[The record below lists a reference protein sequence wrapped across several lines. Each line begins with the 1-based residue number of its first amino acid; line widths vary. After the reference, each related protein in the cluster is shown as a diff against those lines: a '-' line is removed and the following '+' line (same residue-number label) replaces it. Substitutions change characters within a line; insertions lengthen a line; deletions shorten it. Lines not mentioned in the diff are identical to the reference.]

1 MEKQNV
7 VITGVSGY
15 LGSHTCLLFLKD
27 GSYNVK
33 GTVRD
38 KDNAAKIE
46 PLKKAFGDLFNNLEL
61 VNADLTDD
69 ASMAAAI
76 QGAHIVVHTASPFA
90 LKGEA
95 DEEAYT
101 KPAVQG
107 TMSVMKA
114 AASAGVKRVVITS
127 SVVTVVDCGKEKPAH
142 YTPEDW
148 SIEANQTMYS
158 KSKTM
163 AEEADWDF

>member
-1 MEKQNV
+1 
-7 VITGVSGY
+7 
-15 LGSHTCLLFLKD
+15 LKD

-38 KDNAAKIE
+38 KDNAPKIE

-95 DEEAYT
+95 DEESYT
-101 KPAVQG
+101 KPAV
-107 TMSVMKA
+107 
-114 AASAGVKRVVITS
+114 
-127 SVVTVVDCGKEKPAH
+127 
-142 YTPEDW
+142 
-148 SIEANQTMYS
+148 
-158 KSKTM
+158 
-163 AEEADWDF
+163 